1 MKLSLVFTD
10 LHQQLLG
17 RNNSQAKLYKLP
29 INLNYIM
36 LPQGLDQ
43 NKALIIGKKS
53 GELAMQTTTFNAKE
67 LSYILGPRLTHSQLE
82 STLDELDL

>member
-1 MKLSLVFTD
+1 
-10 LHQQLLG
+10 
-17 RNNSQAKLYKLP
+17 
-29 INLNYIM
+29 M

-53 GELAMQTTTFNAKE
+53 GELALQTTALNAKE
-67 LSYILGPRLTHSQLE
+67 QSYILGPRLTHSQLE